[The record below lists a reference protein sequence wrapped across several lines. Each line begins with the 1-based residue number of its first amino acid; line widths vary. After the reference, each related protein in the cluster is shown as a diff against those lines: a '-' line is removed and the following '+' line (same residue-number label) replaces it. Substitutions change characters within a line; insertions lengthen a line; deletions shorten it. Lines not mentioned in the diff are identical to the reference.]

1 MLGDDYFEING
12 RPFCE
17 FHAHRYMQRQ
27 PPRPHPTNLGG
38 GGGGG
43 GGGGLRVPSGRPTA
57 TPKVERRR
65 TRLMFMGADAPMV
78 PGIGSRY

>member
-27 PPRPHPTNLGG
+27 PPRPQPINT
-38 GGGGG
+38 G
-43 GGGGLRVPSGRPTA
+43 GGGGLRVPNGQPIA

-65 TRLMFMGADAPMV
+65 TRLMFMGTDAPMV